1 MSEAGAAAREYEFI
15 VVGSGAGGGTLAA
28 RLAEAGRSVLVLEA
42 GGDPVATESDRLPE
56 DYQVPAFH
64 AFASENAAMKWDFF
78 VRHYEDEK
86 RQRRDNK
93 YIPERH
99 GVLYPRA
106 ATLGGCTAH
115 NAMILVYPHNSDW
128 DDIAER
134 TGDSSWRA
142 ANMRRYFERLEDC
155 RHRPIYRGLKKVFG
169 INPSRHGFAGWLSAE
184 RPRPP
189 REALRDREMMDV
201 IERSAFGA
209 IAALEH
215 PLKRFFWFLRAKG
228 DPNDWRI
235 VRRNAFGI
243 RYVPLTTSD
252 HARIGSRERLLEVA
266 RRFPDKLRIE
276 LDALASRVLFDGH
289 HRAVGVE
296 YLKGKNLYRAH
307 AAPVS
312 DQGERRQARASRE
325 VILCGGAFN
334 TPQLLKLSGIG
345 AREELERHRLTVKV
359 DLPGVGTNLQDRYE
373 VSVVYR
379 MRDEW
384 DFMQAAEFHKG
395 DACFRQWN
403 ESRQGV
409 YAGNG
414 GMFAVIKKSR
424 QERIVPD
431 LFCLGLLARFEGY
444 FPGYSK
450 LISGHRDYLSWIIL
464 KGRTA
469 NHAGTVTLQSAD
481 PRDPPRVNFRYF
493 DEGSDGGEQDLDAVV
508 DGVKFVRRISA
519 DLVKSRL
526 IAGEHLPGSRV
537 QSDDELREFVR
548 DNAWGHHA
556 SCSCPIGPKGKGGV
570 LSSDFRVH
578 GTLGLRVVDAS
589 VFPRIPGFFIASA
602 VYMIGEKAAEVILA
616 DAK

>member
-155 RHRPIYRGLKKVFG
+155 RHRPLYRNLKKLFG
-169 INPSRHGFAGWLSAE
+169 VNPSRHGFAGWLSAE

-296 YLKGKNLYRAH
+296 YLKGENLYRAH

-384 DFMQAAEFHKG
+384 DFMQAAEFRKG

-519 DLVKSRL
+519 DLVKRGL
-526 IAGEHLPGSRV
+526 IAGEHLPGGRV

-548 DNAWGHHA
+548 DNAWGHHG
-556 SCSCPIGPKGKGGV
+556 SCSCPIGPKEKGGV

>member
-1 MSEAGAAAREYEFI
+1 MSEIGATAREYEFI
-15 VVGSGAGGGTLAA
+15 VVGSGAGGGTVAA
-28 RLAEAGRSVLVLEA
+28 RLAEAGHSVLVLEA
-42 GGDPVATESDRLPE
+42 GGDPLALTADRLPE

-64 AFASENAAMKWDFF
+64 AFASENPAMRWDFF
-78 VRHYEDEK
+78 VRHYDDEE

-93 YIPERH
+93 YTPARR

-106 ATLGGCTAH
+106 GTLGGCTAH

-134 TGDSSWRA
+134 TGDLSWRA

-155 RHRPIYRGLKKVFG
+155 RHRPIYRGLKKIFG
-169 INPSRHGFAGWLSAE
+169 VNPSRHGFAGWLSTE

-243 RYVPLTTSD
+243 RYVPLTTAG
-252 HARIGSRERLLEVA
+252 HERIGSRERLLEAA
-266 RRFPDKLRIE
+266 RRFPDKLYIE
-276 LDALASRVLFDGH
+276 LDALASRILFDG
-289 HRAVGVE
+289 RQRSVGVE
-296 YLKGKNLYRAH
+296 YLKGRHLYRAH
-307 AAPVS
+307 AHPAADP
-312 DQGERRQARASRE
+312 GERRQARAARE
-325 VILCGGAFN
+325 VILSGGAFN

-345 AREELERHRLTVKV
+345 PRRELERHGLEVKV

-384 DFMQAAEFHKG
+384 NLMKAAEFRKD
-395 DACFRQWN
+395 DACFQQWSD
-403 ESRQGV
+403 SRKGV
-409 YAGNG
+409 YAANG

-431 LFCLGLLARFEGY
+431 LFCLGLLGRFEGY

-450 LISGHRDYLSWIIL
+450 LISDHRDYLSWIVL
-464 KGRTA
+464 KARTE
-469 NHAGTVTLQSAD
+469 NHAGTVTLKSAD
-481 PRDPPRVNFRYF
+481 PRDPPGIDFRYF
-493 DEGSDGGEQDLDAVV
+493 DEGSHGGEQDLDAVV

-519 DLVKSRL
+519 DLIKRGL
-526 IAGEHLPGSRV
+526 IAGEHLPGGRL
-537 QSDDELREFVR
+537 QSDDELRAFVR

-556 SCSCPIGPKGKGGV
+556 SCSCPIGPKEKGGV

-578 GTLGLRVVDAS
+578 GTFGLRVVDAS
-589 VFPRIPGFFIASA
+589 VFPQIPGFFIASA

-616 DAK
+616 DAR

>member
-289 HRAVGVE
+289 RAVGVE

-508 DGVKFVRRISA
+508 EGVKFVRRISA
-519 DLVKSRL
+519 DLVKRGL
-526 IAGEHLPGSRV
+526 IAGEHLPGGRV

-556 SCSCPIGPKGKGGV
+556 SCSCPIGPKEKGGV

>member
-289 HRAVGVE
+289 RAVGVE

-519 DLVKSRL
+519 DLIKRGL
-526 IAGEHLPGSRV
+526 IAGEHLPGGRV

-556 SCSCPIGPKGKGGV
+556 SCSCPIGPKEKGGV